1 MAPLANRSVKKWL
14 IVSLLQFCVVVPVAT
29 VVMGAVTAESAL
41 HPAPNPIP
49 AVCPCVAHVRCR
61 AVETKAA
68 DGTLLKAWYYEP
80 ETRQGGALLMLH
92 GVGGNRTDVIAL
104 GTVYE
109 KVGYAVLTP
118 DLRGHGETSGLVTYG
133 VSDEQDVRAWAQWLL
148 SQPGN
153 ERLYGFGVS
162 LGGSVLLQ
170 SLKTETRFL
179 AVIAESAYSSFPAIA
194 LERTH
199 RSLPAHLKWLN
210 GLFVHSGIRWARLRY
225 GMDLNAS
232 SAVES
237 VRRTSTPVLLVHG
250 LEDDLT
256 SPDNS
261 RVLAVANPSVT
272 QLWLVPGAGHAN
284 LWATARTEFE
294 SRTLNWLSSH
304 MTKKEGDRISP
315 GAP

>member
-1 MAPLANRSVKKWL
+1 MTRGWKWFGISVLQLCIVVPLATIGMGSV
-14 IVSLLQFCVVVPVAT
+14 
-29 VVMGAVTAESAL
+29 AVESAL
-41 HPAPNPIP
+41 HPAPNPNP

-61 AVETKAA
+61 GVETRAA
-68 DGTLLKAWYYEP
+68 DGTVLKAWYYEP
-80 ETRQGGALLMLH
+80 ETRNGGTVLMLH
-92 GVGGNRTDVIAL
+92 GVGGNRTDVVAL

-109 KVGYAVLTP
+109 KAGYAVLVP
-118 DLRGHGETSGLVTYG
+118 DLRGHGETPGLVSYG
-133 VSDEQDVRAWAQWLL
+133 VSDEKDIQAWAQWLL
-148 SQPGN
+148 SQPDN

-170 SLKTETRFL
+170 SLKMETRFL
-179 AVIAESAYSSFPAIA
+179 AVIAESAYSGFPEIA

-210 GLFVHSGIRWARLRY
+210 GLFVHSGMLWTRLRY
-225 GMDLNAS
+225 GLDLKAS
-232 SAVES
+232 SAVEG
-237 VRRTSTPVLLVHG
+237 VRRTKTPVLLAHG
-250 LEDDLT
+250 LADDLT

-261 RVLAVANPSVT
+261 RVLAAANPSVT

-304 MTKKEGDRISP
+304 ATKKQGDRTSTV
-315 GAP
+315 AP